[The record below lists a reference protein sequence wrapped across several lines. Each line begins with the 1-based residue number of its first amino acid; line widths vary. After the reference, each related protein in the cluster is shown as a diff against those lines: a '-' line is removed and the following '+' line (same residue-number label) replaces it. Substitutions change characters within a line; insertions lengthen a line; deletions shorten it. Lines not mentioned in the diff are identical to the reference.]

1 MNRQTG
7 ILAALAVVLVAA
19 LFYFFVWQPK
29 DAEIAEIEDQIAS
42 AEQQQ
47 QQLEREIRELQEVRT
62 NAPELEAAIVAA
74 ESVVPR
80 DIGQASAIR
89 QLQLAADGSGV
100 DLPSVNFSQPAQ
112 IQDAQAGL
120 AELTMSV
127 QVVGGY
133 YQIVDF
139 YRRVEDPAITPR
151 GVVWHDVSVSPSD
164 YPTLTASSSGS
175 IFALL
180 PTPPEPEPTEDET
193 PADGANEEDAE
204 GEEGAA

>member
-1 MNRQTG
+1 MTRQTG

-47 QQLEREIRELQEVRT
+47 QQLERQLRELQEVRT

-100 DLPSVNFSQPAQ
+100 DLPSVSFSQPAQ
-112 IQDAQAGL
+112 IQDAPAGL
-120 AELTMSV
+120 AELTISV
-127 QVVGGY
+127 QVAGGY

-151 GVVWHDVSVSPSD
+151 GVVWHDVSVSASD
-164 YPTLTASSSGS
+164 YPTLGASSSGS
-175 IFALL
+175 LFALL
-180 PTPPEPEPTEDET
+180 PTPPEPEPEET
-193 PADGANEEDAE
+193 PADGDAE
-204 GEEGAA
+204 EEAG

>member
-29 DAEIAEIEDQIAS
+29 DAEIAEIEEQIAS

-47 QQLEREIRELQEVRT
+47 QQLERQIRELQEVRT

-100 DLPSVNFSQPAQ
+100 DLPSVSFSEPAQ
-112 IQDAQAGL
+112 LENAPAGL
-120 AELTMSV
+120 AELTISV
-127 QVVGGY
+127 QVQGGY

-151 GVVWHDVSVSPSD
+151 GVVWRDLSVSASD
-164 YPTLTASSSGS
+164 YPTLSATTSGS

-193 PADGANEEDAE
+193 PADGADEEDAE
-204 GEEGAA
+204 AEEAAA